1 MNYNFG
7 GGGGLGGASAGGFQ
21 TGGGF
26 QQKQQVIWF
35 TLQSSTR
42 AYVLSIFLWVLTI
55 SLKFY
60 SMKQPAFGA
69 QTSQFSFGK
78 AATTSSGFNTPQQ
91 TGAFNLGGQTGA
103 TGNFQ

>member
-1 MNYNFG
+1 
-7 GGGGLGGASAGGFQ
+7 
-21 TGGGF
+21 
-26 QQKQQVIWF
+26 
-35 TLQSSTR
+35 
-42 AYVLSIFLWVLTI
+42 
-55 SLKFY
+55 
-60 SMKQPAFGA
+60 MKQPAFGA